1 MKRSCDITVHLFSFK
16 QLDNYFDA
24 TFKLRFSIEGTYE
37 DLPING
43 EPYLLPKDSKSS
55 LKTKYFITEAFTP
68 GKLVSKDL
76 NDMCTFR
83 VEIPCKYF
91 MEDKFKEKY
100 EIMIKCELFMYGLQ
114 GMKAGKEFPPN
125 SEGFSNIAFNELK
138 VSKVW
143 NGVHEYTELVFSKI
157 VNCTA
162 SLAIHGNFL
171 DYSFDHR
178 LLQNEEKGNNIF
190 NILLSIRIYEIN
202 V

>member
-24 TFKLRFSIEGTYE
+24 TFKLRFSIDGRYE
-37 DLPING
+37 DFPITG

-68 GKLVSKDL
+68 GKLVNQDL

-91 MEDKFKEKY
+91 MEDTFKENY
-100 EIMIKCELFMYGLQ
+100 EVVIKCELFMYGLK
-114 GMKAGKEFPPN
+114 GMKVANEFPPN
-125 SEGFSNIAFNELK
+125 SEGFSNIACNELK
-138 VSKVW
+138 VSKAW
-143 NGVHEYTELVFSKI
+143 NGVHEYTELVFSNI
-157 VNCTA
+157 INCTA

-171 DYSFDHR
+171 DYSFDYR
-178 LLQNEEKGNNIF
+178 LLQLKDKGKITLNF
-190 NILLSIRIYEIN
+190 LLSSRLSEFD